1 MFLYPKKICLQN
13 AKQSQESS
21 VNFHSNIREFYTLDA
36 PLILLKLENIGALQK
51 LIKMEI
57 TSQEEVF
64 LDCAKLNVPD
74 MGLINESE
82 VTHDNTQFCRH

>member
-1 MFLYPKKICLQN
+1 MPKEDLF
-13 AKQSQESS
+13 AKCKQRQESS

-64 LDCAKLNVPD
+64 MDCAKLNVP
-74 MGLINESE
+74 GISLIKDSE
-82 VTHDNTQFCRH
+82 VCNPWLEVCRN